1 MLAHKHKSQRV
12 KNKNKHVYK
21 HEVVLTSSDEVF
33 FVALHRTCLFLIQYL
48 FQGGSLLGLLCR
60 LLREPIVFNLG
71 LVGVDNGSGIFF
83 FHMGTWSFLKLK
95 IFYPPKVA
103 ARAAPMGSISTSF
116 FLIICQGSS
125 LALLKTQTV
134 RGLFENLK
142 MFAGG

>member
-1 MLAHKHKSQRV
+1 MVSFVPQTLPCKSYCLVATLKRFKYSTLFYSSLRTFKNLLAHKHKSQPV

-48 FQGGSLLGLLCR
+48 FQGGSLLSLLCR

-83 FHMGTWSFLKLK
+83 
-95 IFYPPKVA
+95 
-103 ARAAPMGSISTSF
+103 SIWGYGHF
-116 FLIICQGSS
+116 
-125 LALLKTQTV
+125 
-134 RGLFENLK
+134 
-142 MFAGG
+142 